1 MAGLLVDMEVGDS
14 VSIGS
19 AVVSYVAT
27 RGRRVRLRVEAPQD
41 LKMEIKNKK
50 PCNESL

>member
-1 MAGLLVDMEVGDS
+1 MAGLLVDMAVGES

-19 AVVSYVAT
+19 AVVSFIAT

-41 LKMEIKNKK
+41 LKVEIKK
-50 PCNESL
+50 PRNYSFQ